1 LQNLPLD
8 SPLFKLQEKKLQILF
23 KKKILMYTLAENNVE
38 FEFLS
43 LEIVK
48 VSLGK
53 TGTLS
58 TPLIREL
65 AVYSKVKN
73 GIYAKAYIIDIKAIE
88 DADES
93 LWRVC
98 RKAERFASD
107 VLVAVVYPYNA
118 LQANLQNFRA
128 MLKPKGRIQVF
139 STHEAALTWTNNK
152 LHESDY
158 TNHTNTLPILTERT
172 A

>member
-1 LQNLPLD
+1 
-8 SPLFKLQEKKLQILF
+8 
-23 KKKILMYTLAENNVE
+23 MYTLAENNVE

-43 LEIVK
+43 PQIVK

-53 TGTLS
+53 IGVLS

-73 GIYAKAYIIDIKAIE
+73 GSYAKAYIVYIDST
-88 DADES
+88 DPSDES

-98 RKAERFASD
+98 KKAERFAND
-107 VLVAVVYPYNA
+107 IFVAVIYPHNSI
-118 LQANLQNFRA
+118 QANLQNFRA
-128 MLKPKGRIQVF
+128 ILKPHGRIQVF
-139 STHEAALTWTNNK
+139 NADTAAIIWLENK
-152 LHESDY
+152 LNEQNQLNQSG
-158 TNHTNTLPILTERT
+158 NNNLSIELI